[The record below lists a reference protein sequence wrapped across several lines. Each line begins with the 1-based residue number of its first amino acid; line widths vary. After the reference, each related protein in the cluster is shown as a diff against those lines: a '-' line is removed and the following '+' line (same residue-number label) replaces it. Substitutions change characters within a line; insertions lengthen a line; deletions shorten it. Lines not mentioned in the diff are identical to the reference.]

1 MVASERI
8 DAVEYHATGDPMV
21 AMPAMKVRIRPLRAL
36 RDDQPRTPLADLPCD
51 VQPELTRVLHFPVL
65 VAEEE
70 NARDTEDPGRAPLL
84 LFANSRQSFRRDRA
98 IGGALVSVGHDDVGD
113 LAPLLDEVRDRARR
127 AALRLVRM
135 RGHHHDPVTIIRH
148 RAPLSASC
156 SRPEVA
162 GTTTR
167 PPRVAVRRVG
177 TAQTGRAHLRTRPS
191 PADPRSDHR
200 RSLSAASRSPAPAWV
215 AVRDRR

>member
-8 DAVEYHATGDPMV
+8 DAVEHHATGDPMV
-21 AMPAMKVRIRPLRAL
+21 AMPAMKVRIRPLRTL
-36 RDDQPRTPLADLPCD
+36 RDDQPRAPPADMACD

-70 NARDTEDPGRAPLL
+70 DARGPEGLSRAPLL
-84 LFANSRQSFRRDRA
+84 LFANPCQSFRRDRA
-98 IGGALVSVGHDDVGD
+98 IGRTFVTVGHDDVGD
-113 LAPLLDEVRDRARR
+113 LAPLLNELRDRAPR
-127 AALRLVRM
+127 AELRIVRM

-167 PPRVAVRRVG
+167 PPRVAVR
-177 TAQTGRAHLRTRPS
+177 
-191 PADPRSDHR
+191 
-200 RSLSAASRSPAPAWV
+200 
-215 AVRDRR
+215 